1 MDEDLLPHESSSGDC
16 SVETQAA
23 PNQETTA
30 RAGSVQRP
38 MYVNSEGINAR
49 NKSLAQELIIQET
62 GVNVT

>member
-1 MDEDLLPHESSSGDC
+1 MSPVQGA
-16 SVETQAA
+16 VETQAA

-49 NKSLAQELIIQET
+49 NKSLAQELMIQET

>member
-1 MDEDLLPHESSSGDC
+1 MWMRTCFLMSPVQGA
-16 SVETQAA
+16 VETQAA

-49 NKSLAQELIIQET
+49 NKSLAQELMIQET